1 MTQKVYDPSDKHP
14 PEYQRDLNPD
24 AAAGI
29 NFGTVGSHPEKE
41 NPRTAFDV
49 KEAHR
54 LLKDFTDDQ
63 LKQIPIL
70 PVGHRLEQDATYLD
84 LAAPDRKEFT
94 ATSGMEV
101 GPDALIVPKSEVD
114 YQLWNRLRGI
124 TDPARTGAVQG
135 T

>member
-1 MTQKVYDPSDKHP
+1 MTQKVYDPSSKHP
-14 PEYQRDLNPD
+14 PEYQADMNPD

-29 NFGTVGSHPEKE
+29 NYSTVGPHPEKDDA
-41 NPRTAFDV
+41 RTAYDV

-54 LLKDFTDDQ
+54 MLDGFTDDL

-70 PVGHRLEQDATYLD
+70 PVGSRLEQDATYID
-84 LAAPDRKEFT
+84 LAADRREFT
-94 ATSGMEV
+94 ATSGMEAKP
-101 GPDALIVPKSEVD
+101 GNLLVPKSEVD

-124 TDPARTGAVQG
+124 TDPARTGGVQG

>member
-1 MTQKVYDPSDKHP
+1 MTQRVYDPSTKHP
-14 PEYQRDLNPD
+14 PEYQKDLNPD

-29 NFGTVGSHPEKE
+29 NYGNVGPHPERD

-54 LLKDFTDDQ
+54 LLDGFTDDL

-70 PVGHRLEQDATYLD
+70 PAGSRLEQDATYLD
-84 LAAPDRKEFT
+84 LADRAEFKV
-94 ATSGMEV
+94 TSSMSARPGS
-101 GPDALIVPKSEVD
+101 LLVPKSEVD
-114 YQLWNRLRGI
+114 YTLWNRLRGVD
-124 TDPARTGAVQG
+124 DPARTGG